1 MVVYGVWYVERRYN
15 MANLYGKEV
24 ELVTLI
30 ADTIKSQSPTWTTL
44 GRNEIYGY
52 DCEVEVNNKVYLIT
66 VFHDQMIIDKK
77 NPRARMYTFKQDP
90 CNVDD
95 ISLAINE
102 IRNIAII
109 NVKKARAKEK
119 EAFVE
124 ELLAD
129 FKA

>member
-1 MVVYGVWYVERRYN
+1 
-15 MANLYGKEV
+15 MANLHGKEV
-24 ELVTLI
+24 ELVALI
-30 ADTIKSQSPTWTTL
+30 DDTIKTQSPTWTAL
-44 GRNEIYGY
+44 GRDGRDEIYAY
-52 DCEVEVNNKVYLIT
+52 ECEVEVNNKVYVIN
-66 VFHDQMIIDKK
+66 VFRDQMIIEKK